1 MRETIN
7 FKAVLL
13 AKMDESDLDNLANF
27 NCVDEQDCTD
37 AHRLEEAEIQNE
49 SCVYAIA
56 PAVKI
61 ARLAVDKR
69 FQGMRFG
76 ALLLDYIRD
85 LCLDLSGSV
94 GIRFVTLDAFPH
106 RVSYY
111 QKMGFRENQV
121 YSRDKRRQF
130 VSMRSDVYE
139 VID

>member
-37 AHRLEEAEIQNE
+37 ADR
-49 SCVYAIA
+49 
-56 PAVKI
+56 
-61 ARLAVDKR
+61 
-69 FQGMRFG
+69 
-76 ALLLDYIRD
+76 
-85 LCLDLSGSV
+85 LDLSGSV